1 MRDRLADLNGG
12 RQSTSE
18 DVSVTVSLE
27 KDGFM
32 QDFFRKVEEVR
43 GVIDKISS
51 LVNEV
56 KKKHSVIL
64 SAPNP
69 DERTKVELE
78 QLTVEIKKHANFVRS
93 SLKSMQQ
100 NLPPDEQMNQASV
113 DARIQKTQYT
123 NLSRKFVDVM
133 TRYNEAQVSF
143 REKSKSR
150 IQRQLEIT
158 GQITTNEELEEML
171 ETGNPSI
178 FTSDII
184 SDSQITRQALNEIES
199 RHKDI
204 LQLESSIKELH
215 DMFVDM
221 AMLVETQ
228 GEMID
233 NIEKNVTNAVDYV
246 GQAKVE
252 TKKAVR
258 YQTQARREM
267 MGVEKQ
273 CEVEVLKQS
282 QRELQWVQKQLS
294 IISNRTNGPG
304 RTKDKKLRNEVF
316 PLHLSELS
324 PQHVEAYQLLEDR
337 KHKLSPETAAL
348 YLLRQQHKLLV
359 SLRSSILLTICQRS

>member
-12 RQSTSE
+12 RQSASE

-69 DERTKVELE
+69 DERTKEELE
-78 QLTVEIKKHANFVRS
+78 QLTLEIKKHANFVRS

-178 FTSDII
+178 FTSDV
-184 SDSQITRQALNEIES
+184 SLLLKMTLSSLTVEHQQVFSMTESVSQYVDLMMLKRFNMYELDYN
-199 RHKDI
+199 HNNGCDI
-204 LQLESSIKELH
+204 LGDSVTSHLKYIILALIVLVVLAVITLIVGLSVGLSVKTTTNSASSSS
-215 DMFVDM
+215 
-221 AMLVETQ
+221 
-228 GEMID
+228 
-233 NIEKNVTNAVDYV
+233 NA
-246 GQAKVE
+246 ANP
-252 TKKAVR
+252 T
-258 YQTQARREM
+258 
-267 MGVEKQ
+267 
-273 CEVEVLKQS
+273 
-282 QRELQWVQKQLS
+282 
-294 IISNRTNGPG
+294 
-304 RTKDKKLRNEVF
+304 
-316 PLHLSELS
+316 
-324 PQHVEAYQLLEDR
+324 
-337 KHKLSPETAAL
+337 
-348 YLLRQQHKLLV
+348 
-359 SLRSSILLTICQRS
+359 

>member
-1 MRDRLADLNGG
+1 MRDRLADLNAG
-12 RQSTSE
+12 RQSASE
-18 DVSVTVSLE
+18 DGGVIVSME
-27 KDGFM
+27 RDDFM
-32 QDFFRKVEEVR
+32 RNFFRKVEEVR

-56 KKKHSVIL
+56 KNKHSVIL

-69 DERTKVELE
+69 DEKTKEELE
-78 QLTVEIKKHANFVRS
+78 QLTVEIKKHANFVRT
-93 SLKSMQQ
+93 SLKSMQN
-100 NLPPDEQMNQASV
+100 NLPPDEQENAV

-123 NLSRKFVDVM
+123 NLSRKFVEAM
-133 TRYNEAQVSF
+133 TQYNETQVSF

-158 GQITTNEELEEML
+158 GRITTNEELEEML

-184 SDSQITRQALNEIES
+184 SDSKITRQALNEIES

-204 LQLESSIKELH
+204 LRLESSIKELH

-233 NIEKNVTNAVDYV
+233 NIEKNVNNAVEYV
-246 GQAKVE
+246 DHAKVE

-258 YQTQARREM
+258 YQTQARRKYM
-267 MGVEKQ
+267 ILALIVLSVLGV
-273 CEVEVLKQS
+273 VALIVG
-282 QRELQWVQKQLS
+282 LS
-294 IISNRTNGPG
+294 VGLSAKTTTNSASSSSN
-304 RTKDKKLRNEVF
+304 
-316 PLHLSELS
+316 
-324 PQHVEAYQLLEDR
+324 
-337 KHKLSPETAAL
+337 AANP
-348 YLLRQQHKLLV
+348 V
-359 SLRSSILLTICQRS
+359 

>member
-1 MRDRLADLNGG
+1 MRDRLADLNAG
-12 RQSTSE
+12 RQS
-18 DVSVTVSLE
+18 VSDDGVVTVSME
-27 KDGFM
+27 RDGFM

-43 GVIDKISS
+43 CVIKKISF
-51 LVNEV
+51 LVTEV
-56 KKKHSVIL
+56 KKKHSLIL

-69 DERTKVELE
+69 DNKTKEELE
-78 QLTVEIKKHANFVRS
+78 QLTVEIKKNANVVRN

-100 NLPPDEQMNQASV
+100 SLPPEEQMSQASV
-113 DARIQKTQYT
+113 DVRIQKTQYT
-123 NLSRKFVDVM
+123 NLSREFVEVM
-133 TRYNEAQVSF
+133 TQYNETQVSF

-158 GQITTNEELEEML
+158 GKVTTNEELEEML
-171 ETGNPSI
+171 ENGNASV

-204 LQLESSIKELH
+204 LRLESSIKELH

-233 NIEKNVTNAVDYV
+233 NIEKNVNNAVEYV

-258 YQTQARREM
+258 YQTRARRKTVYVAIC
-267 MGVEKQ
+267 G
-273 CEVEVLKQS
+273 
-282 QRELQWVQKQLS
+282 
-294 IISNRTNGPG
+294 
-304 RTKDKKLRNEVF
+304 
-316 PLHLSELS
+316 
-324 PQHVEAYQLLEDR
+324 
-337 KHKLSPETAAL
+337 AAC
-348 YLLRQQHKLLV
+348 V
-359 SLRSSILLTICQRS
+359 ILLLLIIIVGVYSE

>member
-1 MRDRLADLNGG
+1 
-12 RQSTSE
+12 
-18 DVSVTVSLE
+18 VTVSLE

-69 DERTKVELE
+69 DERTKEELE

-258 YQTQARREM
+258 FIAHQLKYFRSFI
-267 MGVEKQ
+267 
-273 CEVEVLKQS
+273 VLI
-282 QRELQWVQKQLS
+282 LMIL
-294 IISNRTNGPG
+294 
-304 RTKDKKLRNEVF
+304 
-316 PLHLSELS
+316 
-324 PQHVEAYQLLEDR
+324 AY
-337 KHKLSPETAAL
+337 
-348 YLLRQQHKLLV
+348 
-359 SLRSSILLTICQRS
+359 SS

>member
-1 MRDRLADLNGG
+1 MRDRLADLNAG
-12 RQSTSE
+12 RQSASE
-18 DVSVTVSLE
+18 DVGVIVSME
-27 KDGFM
+27 RDDFM
-32 QDFFRKVEEVR
+32 QNFFRKVEEVR

-69 DERTKVELE
+69 DEKIKEELE
-78 QLTVEIKKHANFVRS
+78 QLTVEIKKHANFVRT
-93 SLKSMQQ
+93 SLKSMQK
-100 NLPPDEQMNQASV
+100 NLPPDGQENAV

-123 NLSRKFVDVM
+123 NLSHKFVEAM
-133 TRYNEAQVSF
+133 TQYNETQVSF

-158 GQITTNEELEEML
+158 GRITTNEELEEML

-184 SDSQITRQALNEIES
+184 SDSKITRQALNEIES

-204 LQLESSIKELH
+204 LRLESSIKELH

-233 NIEKNVTNAVDYV
+233 NIEKNVNNAVEYV
-246 GQAKVE
+246 DHAKVE

-258 YQTQARREM
+258 YQTQARRKLVYV
-267 MGVEKQ
+267 GICGAV
-273 CEVEVLKQS
+273 C
-282 QRELQWVQKQLS
+282 
-294 IISNRTNGPG
+294 III
-304 RTKDKKLRNEVF
+304 
-316 PLHLSELS
+316 
-324 PQHVEAYQLLEDR
+324 
-337 KHKLSPETAAL
+337 
-348 YLLRQQHKLLV
+348 LLV
-359 SLRSSILLTICQRS
+359 VIVFAVYSENK

>member
-1 MRDRLADLNGG
+1 MRDRLADLNAG
-12 RQSTSE
+12 RQS
-18 DVSVTVSLE
+18 VSDDGVVTVSME
-27 KDGFM
+27 RDGFM

-43 GVIDKISS
+43 CVIKKISF
-51 LVNEV
+51 LVTEV
-56 KKKHSVIL
+56 KKKHSLIL

-69 DERTKVELE
+69 DNKTKEELE
-78 QLTVEIKKHANFVRS
+78 QLTVEIKKNANIVRN

-100 NLPPDEQMNQASV
+100 SLPPEEQMSQASV
-113 DARIQKTQYT
+113 DVRIQKTQYT
-123 NLSRKFVDVM
+123 NLSREFVEVM
-133 TRYNEAQVSF
+133 TQYNETQVSF

-158 GQITTNEELEEML
+158 GKVTTNEELEEML
-171 ETGNPSI
+171 ENGNASV

-204 LQLESSIKELH
+204 LRLESSIKELH

-233 NIEKNVTNAVDYV
+233 NIEKNVNNAVEYV

-258 YQTQARREM
+258 YQTRARRKTVYVAIC
-267 MGVEKQ
+267 G
-273 CEVEVLKQS
+273 
-282 QRELQWVQKQLS
+282 
-294 IISNRTNGPG
+294 
-304 RTKDKKLRNEVF
+304 
-316 PLHLSELS
+316 
-324 PQHVEAYQLLEDR
+324 
-337 KHKLSPETAAL
+337 AAC
-348 YLLRQQHKLLV
+348 V
-359 SLRSSILLTICQRS
+359 ILLLLIIIVGVYSE